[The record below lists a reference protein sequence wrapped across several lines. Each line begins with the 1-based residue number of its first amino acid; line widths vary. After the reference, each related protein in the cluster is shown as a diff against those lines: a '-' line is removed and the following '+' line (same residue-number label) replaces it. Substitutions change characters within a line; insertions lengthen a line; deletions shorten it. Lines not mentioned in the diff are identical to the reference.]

1 MASGRRE
8 PTIRGPMKDPVRS
21 LPVRSVLERRQIVL
35 GAAVLLLIAIF
46 AVSML
51 WPGTADSTSFLYA
64 VPIAL
69 GALELGIRGGIAGA
83 AVAVCLLAVTVATRD
98 TALSASDVA
107 VGACALIA
115 MSAIAGRFADRMRDA
130 RRRQEQLLETGL
142 TLAGRPDKLELPQL
156 AARRTV
162 ELVSARGA
170 RATIDGAGTA
180 EQGVLEGD
188 TLSLA
193 LGTGLTRVGLL
204 EVAPPLGQGK
214 FTADERLALELLSL
228 QVTAAAESE
237 RLQGL
242 ERARASLESE
252 LRDTQGQLAEQHHR
266 LALVLDSQESEKA
279 EIARELH
286 EQAAQALVAIQLGMG
301 AVERDLGSEPTR
313 AQVEL
318 LRTHLADTLRTVRE
332 LAVTLRPPALD
343 QLGLEPAL
351 ETLARRAGG
360 QVTLDTRGLDGRLD
374 PRIETTAYR
383 LVDDILAIVRGPV
396 TVRVILDR
404 AAGRLLIETSH
415 DNGASVHP
423 QADELF
429 ARIDART
436 RMVGGLLTAA
446 DGPPQTMLASIPVPY
461 PTPDPVPA

>member
-1 MASGRRE
+1 
-8 PTIRGPMKDPVRS
+8 MKDPARS

-35 GAAVLLLIAIF
+35 GAAALLLISIF
-46 AVSML
+46 AVSMFT
-51 WPGTADSTSFLYA
+51 PRTADTAGFLYT
-64 VPIAL
+64 VPIVL
-69 GALELGIRGGIAGA
+69 GALELGMRGGIAGA
-83 AVAVCLLAVTVATRD
+83 VAAAGLLAVTAATRD
-98 TALSASDVA
+98 TALGASDVA
-107 VGACALIA
+107 VAACALIA
-115 MSAIAGRFADRMRDA
+115 VSAIAGRFADRMRDA

-156 AARRTV
+156 VARRTV

-180 EQGVLEGD
+180 EQGVLGGD
-188 TLSLA
+188 MLSLE
-193 LGTGLTRVGLL
+193 LGAGVTRVGLL
-204 EVAPPLGQGK
+204 EVAPPSGRET

-237 RLQGL
+237 RLKGL
-242 ERARASLESE
+242 ERARAALESE
-252 LRDTQGQLAEQHHR
+252 LRDAQGQLAEQHHR
-266 LALVLDSQESEKA
+266 LALVLNSQESEKA
-279 EIARELH
+279 EIAHELH
-286 EQAAQALVAIQLGMG
+286 EQAAQALLAIQLGMG
-301 AVERDLGSEPTR
+301 AVERDLGSQPTR
-313 AQVEL
+313 GQVEL

-351 ETLARRAGG
+351 QSLARRAGD
-360 QVTLDTRGLDGRLD
+360 QVTLDTRGLESRLD

-396 TVRVILDR
+396 TVRVILDQ

-415 DNGASVHP
+415 DNGTSMHP

-446 DGPPQTMLASIPVPY
+446 DGPPRTMLASIPVPY
-461 PTPDPVPA
+461 PTPDRAPA